1 MSVAGLYERIHDADS
16 PDNPPFRNA
25 RVVAVSTVVKPIQSQ
40 LREERLEQGFR
51 GHRLGSGLQHA
62 SGFSQ
67 NDGRSERLI
76 HPVVQYAFVFPAQ
89 MVLLLSLNEH
99 VY

>member
-1 MSVAGLYERIHDADS
+1 MSVAGLYERIHNADS

-25 RVVAVSTVVKPIQSQ
+25 RAVAMSTVVKPIQSQ

-62 SGFSQ
+62 RGFSQ

-76 HPVVQYAFVFPAQ
+76 HPDVQYAFPFPIR
-89 MVLLLSLNEH
+89 MVLFLSLNEH